1 MILPMQVRNCV
12 LLWLAYFCQSYSSQA
27 QSKPNVIVIVVD
39 DMGWADLGCHG
50 VRMDVKTPSLDSLA
64 MSGVRFSA
72 GYACAPVCVPSRAGL
87 LTGRYPNR
95 FGMESNDDGPLPIS
109 ESTIGDR
116 MQSIGYVTGL
126 VGKWHVASGAEN
138 NADQKKIPANEIL
151 WGDGVRITNRN
162 LPGKRGFSQYFCGA
176 MRNYAASFDLD
187 GNDFKDPP
195 VLVNNNGYRIDVQT
209 KAALAFIR
217 KNKDNPFF
225 LYLGYFAPHVPLE
238 APKAYASSF
247 RDISDSIRLKGLS
260 MIKSVDEG
268 VGRIRLLLQTLDL
281 DRNTL
286 IIFTSDNGAPLK
298 EGMWDGSLNQPY
310 VGEKGMLTDGG
321 IRLPFILSWPDRIKP
336 GSVFKDPVISLD
348 ILPTAVAAGGGRMD
362 QSWKLDGRNL
372 LPFLTGVEKGQP
384 HPDLFWRFRSQA
396 AIRSGDWKLIFTAP
410 DKYYLFDMR
419 TPEGEHINL
428 AEKHPSVTKKL
439 AEKLSRH
446 VADLIPSGLPTLALA
461 DDKELLDLH
470 LK

>member
-1 MILPMQVRNCV
+1 MQLRICA
-12 LLWLAYFCQSYSSQA
+12 LLWLAFFFQPFTSKA
-27 QSKPNVIVIVVD
+27 QSKPNIIVIVAD

-50 VRMDVKTPSLDSLA
+50 VRKDVKTPFLDSLA
-64 MSGVRFSA
+64 MSGVRFTA
-72 GYACAPVCVPSRAGL
+72 GYSCAPVCVPSRAGL

-116 MQSIGYVTGL
+116 MQSLGYITGL
-126 VGKWHVASGAEN
+126 VGKWHVASGPGN
-138 NADQKKIPANEIL
+138 GTDPKTIPANEIL
-151 WGDGVRITNRN
+151 WGDGVRITDKN

-187 GNDFKDPP
+187 GNDLKDHP
-195 VLVNNNGYRIDVQT
+195 VLINNNGYRIDVQT

-217 KNKDNPFF
+217 KNKDHPFF

-247 RDISDSIRLKGLS
+247 KEITDSIRLKGLS

-268 VGRIRLLLQTLDL
+268 VGRIRHLLQSLGL

-298 EGMWDGSLNQPY
+298 KGMWDGSLNEPF

-321 IRLPFILSWPDRIKP
+321 IRLPFIISWPDRIKP
-336 GSVFKDPVISLD
+336 GMVFKHPVISLD
-348 ILPTAVAAGGGRMD
+348 ILPTAVAAGGGMVD
-362 QSWKLDGRNL
+362 QGWKLDGTNL
-372 LPFLTGVEKGQP
+372 LPFLSGVQNGEP
-384 HPDLFWRFRSQA
+384 HSALFWRFRSQA
-396 AIRSGDWKLIFTAP
+396 SIRSGDWKLIFTAP
-410 DKYYLFDMR
+410 DKYYLFDIR
-419 TPEGEHINL
+419 TPEGERKNL
-428 AEKHPSVTKKL
+428 AETYPSIRKRLT
-439 AEKLSRH
+439 EQLSIH
-446 VADLIPSGLPTLALA
+446 VSSLVPSGLPSKTVA
-461 DDKELLDLH
+461 DDDVLLNLH